1 MMMPHGK
8 VPFVGEAGDR
18 LTPWLRE
25 RLEQAGYAP
34 REANPGLRR
43 HDMPES
49 PLPAAAGLDLRRV
62 PRSDDSTAARAL
74 EAELPVGCPILVR
87 CEAAPVDLT
96 ASHLARPARAIG
108 FSLFGILSVDMVVEL
123 VPGTRAT
130 PEALRRATM
139 FFESVGFRVHILP
152 RGSWPIYP
160 RVMAM
165 IINEAAVA
173 VGDGVAAPADID
185 QAMIL
190 GAGYPVGPLALADQ
204 IGLDEVLDVLEAL
217 QREYGDDRYRPAL
230 LLRRLVRAGYTGQA
244 VGRGFHLYANADL
257 GEGN

>member
-1 MMMPHGK
+1 M
-8 VPFVGEAGDR
+8 
-18 LTPWLRE
+18 
-25 RLEQAGYAP
+25 
-34 REANPGLRR
+34 
-43 HDMPES
+43 
-49 PLPAAAGLDLRRV
+49 DLK
-62 PRSDDSTAARAL
+62 AARS
-74 EAELPVGCPILVR
+74 E
-87 CEAAPVDLT
+87 
-96 ASHLARPARAIG
+96 RPARVIG
-108 FSLFGILSVDMVVEL
+108 FSLFGALSVDMAVEL

-130 PEALRRATM
+130 SEALRRATM

-185 QAMIL
+185 QAMQL
-190 GAGYPVGPLALADQ
+190 GAGYPIGPLALADQ
-204 IGLDEVLDVLEAL
+204 IGLGEVLDVLEAL

-244 VGRGFHLYANADL
+244 VGRGFHVYENAEL
-257 GEGN
+257 GERN